1 MTEDY
6 ASVPDDA
13 QQAGP
18 SMIPA
23 IPTVHPT
30 AMVSFDE
37 IRRQANIA
45 IEAGFL
51 PDTLDTPGKVIA
63 VMLMGRELGL
73 PPMRSVNVLFPVHG
87 RVESDAKTMLS
98 LVYQSGLLEDI
109 TFEESDESC
118 TITVKRKGVPS
129 AYTTVWTLV
138 DSKRA
143 GLHTKTSYRKYPR
156 DMNRARVITRA
167 CRVLF
172 PDVVGGLYGW
182 EEMAGEPP
190 FGTLPTEIAA
200 AATTGTA
207 EVAAAA
213 AEVTAV
219 GVVTPLK
226 EGPITDWLDFTR
238 AAKALGRSP
247 KEALYLLE
255 CADVPEAIAK
265 YGNPQAAL
273 DALKEALV
281 GKDFQERRAAL
292 LDSIA
297 SVYAMDVPVLE
308 QLGVV
313 KYLDERMKQEPDL
326 SIETF
331 DFSELIDAE
340 SGELYGI
347 KSTGTEEGLPEKG
360 EDAT

>member
-6 ASVPDDA
+6 DQTSVPGDA
-13 QQAGP
+13 QQAEP

-23 IPTVHPT
+23 VPTVHPT

-37 IRRQANIA
+37 IRRQANVA

-109 TFEESDESC
+109 AFEESDESC
-118 TITVKRKGVPS
+118 TITVRRKGIPS
-129 AYTTVWTLV
+129 AYTTIWTLE

-143 GLHTKTSYRKYPR
+143 GLHAKSTYRKYPR

-190 FGTLPTEIAA
+190 FGTLPTGVAPP
-200 AATTGTA
+200 ATTTTTA
-207 EVAAAA
+207 VE
-213 AEVTAV
+213 AV
-219 GVVTPLK
+219 GVEVVAP
-226 EGPITDWLDFTR
+226 EGGPIADWLDFTR
-238 AAKALGRSP
+238 AAKALGRNP

-255 CADVPEAIAK
+255 CTDVPEAIGK
-265 YGNPQAAL
+265 YENPQAAL

-281 GKDFQERRAAL
+281 GKDFQDRRTAL
-292 LDSIA
+292 LEM
-297 SVYAMDVPVLE
+297 VVGMYGMDITVLE

-331 DFSELIDAE
+331 DLNELISKD
-340 SGELYGI
+340 GELYGI
-347 KSTGTEEGLPEKG
+347 KAAEEQE
-360 EDAT
+360 ETD

>member
-1 MTEDY
+1 MTDPNHTNL
-6 ASVPDDA
+6 PDEA
-13 QQAGP
+13 QQEGQG
-18 SMIPA
+18 MIPA
-23 IPTVHPT
+23 ISRAQPAAV
-30 AMVSFDE
+30 VSFDE

-109 TFEESDESC
+109 AFEESDEAC
-118 TITVKRKGVPS
+118 TITVKRRGVPS
-129 AYTTVWTLV
+129 SYSTIWTLE

-143 GLHTKTSYRKYPR
+143 GLHTKPTYRKYPR

-190 FGTLPTEIAA
+190 FGTLPT
-200 AATTGTA
+200 
-207 EVAAAA
+207 AAAA
-213 AEVTAV
+213 ASTAV
-219 GVVTPLK
+219 AIAPGTRVLDSEVAT
-226 EGPITDWLDFTR
+226 EGPIADWLDFSR
-238 AAKALGRSP
+238 AARALGRNP
-247 KEALYLLE
+247 KEALYLLG
-255 CADVPEAIAK
+255 CSDIPEAMEK
-265 YGNPQAAL
+265 YESPQAAL
-273 DALKEALV
+273 DALKVALV
-281 GKDFQERRAAL
+281 GKDFQDRRTAL
-292 LDSIA
+292 LEMISG
-297 SVYAMDVPVLE
+297 VYAMDVSVLE

-313 KYLDERMKQEPDL
+313 KFLDARMESEPDL
-326 SIETF
+326 STETF
-331 DFSELIDAE
+331 DLSELISED
-340 SGELYGI
+340 GELYGV
-347 KSTGTEEGLPEKG
+347 KAEGQEES
-360 EDAT
+360 D

>member
-6 ASVPDDA
+6 DQTSIPGDT
-13 QQAGP
+13 QQAEP

-23 IPTVHPT
+23 VPTVHPT

-109 TFEESDESC
+109 AFEESDESC
-118 TITVKRKGVPS
+118 TITVRRKGVPS
-129 AYTTVWTLV
+129 AYTTVWTAA
-138 DSKRA
+138 DSRRA
-143 GLHTKTSYRKYPR
+143 GLHTKTSYKKYPR

-190 FGTLPTEIAA
+190 FGTLPT
-200 AATTGTA
+200 TTGAAPSTVASSTA
-207 EVAAAA
+207 ETPSPEVVA
-213 AEVTAV
+213 
-219 GVVTPLK
+219 
-226 EGPITDWLDFTR
+226 EGPIADWLDFSR
-238 AAKALGRSP
+238 AAKALGRNP

-255 CADVPEAIAK
+255 CADVPEAMGK
-265 YGNPQAAL
+265 YESPQAAL
-273 DALKEALV
+273 DALKVALV
-281 GKDFQERRAAL
+281 GKDFQDRRKVL
-292 LDSIA
+292 LEMI
-297 SVYAMDVPVLE
+297 VGMYGMDVSVLE

-313 KYLDERMKQEPDL
+313 KFLDARMESEPDL
-326 SIETF
+326 SVETF
-331 DFSELIDAE
+331 DLNELISED
-340 SGELYGI
+340 GELYGI
-347 KSTGTEEGLPEKG
+347 KAAEEQE
-360 EDAT
+360 ETD